1 MAELTSLNN
10 IGKEMERKLR
20 SVDIS
25 TAEELQSVG
34 SMEAFVKLRLRYP
47 NVCLVHLYCLEGAVT
62 GLDCNR
68 LPEDTKQRLKAF
80 SDGLK

>member
-10 IGKEMERKLR
+10 IGKEMERKLK

-25 TAEELQSVG
+25 TAEDLQKVG
-34 SMEAFVKLRLRYP
+34 SREAFIKLRLRYS
-47 NVCLVHLYCLEGAVT
+47 NVCLVHLYCLEGALT
-62 GLDCNR
+62 GLEYNH
-68 LPEDTKQRLKAF
+68 LPEDVKQRLKAF

>member
-1 MAELTSLNN
+1 MAELNSLNN
-10 IGKEMERKLR
+10 IGKEMERKLK

-34 SMEAFVKLRLRYP
+34 SMEAFVKLRLRYS
-47 NVCLVHLYCLEGAVT
+47 NVCLVHLYCLEGAIS
-62 GLDCNR
+62 GIDYNR
-68 LPEDTKQRLKAF
+68 LPEDVKQRLKAF

>member
-10 IGKEMERKLR
+10 IGKEMERKLK

-25 TAEELQSVG
+25 TAEELRSVG
-34 SMEAFVKLRLRYP
+34 STEAFVKLRLRYS
-47 NVCLVHLYCLEGAVT
+47 NVCLVHLYCLEGAIT
-62 GLDCNR
+62 GIDYNC
-68 LPEDTKQRLKAF
+68 LPEDVKQRLKAF

>member
-1 MAELTSLNN
+1 MAELISLNN
-10 IGKEMERKLR
+10 IGKEMERKLK

-34 SMEAFVKLRLRYP
+34 SMEAFIKLRLRYS
-47 NVCLVHLYCLEGAVT
+47 NVCLVHLYCLEGAIS
-62 GLDCNR
+62 GIDYNR
-68 LPEDTKQRLKAF
+68 LPEDVKQRLKAF